1 MAKNRDKG
9 GGSGKYGRNKI
20 KCQIYRNRRTREKNK
35 AAKLARIKRGFRS
48 G

>member
-9 GGSGKYGRNKI
+9 GGSGKYGRNAA
-20 KCQIYRNRRTREKNK
+20 KCLRYRNRRTRERNK